1 LIDVSLIGL
10 LRRRREKAAA
20 ELPAEGAPTFEPVA
34 RSAFR
39 TLGLA
44 AVASQREVGDAASSV
59 RLALRVGVRKSF
71 DSDLAWLGRASR
83 EESDV
88 RDAVGR
94 LSEPVQRA
102 FERLFWF
109 DVPPTARHVSN
120 VEELERAAASVRT
133 SENGEPGEEHS
144 ALHDAA
150 LLALAGLM
158 RLDPELRETDA
169 WTRALDLW
177 RRVFESGEFWSR
189 LVAADLRGD
198 FEQLVTYAEVRE
210 LRERAPRVVSRPL
223 AERARDAALRA
234 DMRECGR
241 ALALLRSAGLPRG
254 LLEEYERESLGPLE
268 DSMVERVD
276 VAVAWLPSMTQPGRD
291 PATIRNY
298 ANAAWR
304 RFGGVSP
311 KLAEFAEAAGA
322 SHYAAR
328 RVFEHAASK
337 LLLLSDCFDLAAR
350 REESL
355 FVALKSYALS
365 PPGGEAH
372 ASASAKLR
380 ALGAVEEVRAKT
392 EDEYADALARELSD
406 TREPEKLFKDDP
418 TGEKALD
425 FFFQL
430 RTNESGLN
438 YSAAQQ
444 KKSEFWPALLACVGF
459 ALTCFALQF
468 FGVINTRTTN
478 TYPGGLPLP
487 AYTPF
492 QLNLNYNVNLNLNLQ
507 PYVVPPPL
515 ILDEPRKAKS
525 TRVRKRRANRADS
538 QLRVQNGNALLL
550 PPPAP

>member
-1 LIDVSLIGL
+1 VSLIGL
-10 LRRRREKAAA
+10 FRRRREKAAA
-20 ELPAEGAPTFEPVA
+20 ELPAEGAPSFEPVA

-44 AVASQREVGDAASSV
+44 ASASQREVFDAASSV
-59 RLALRVGVRKSF
+59 RLALKVGVRKSF
-71 DSDLAWLGRASR
+71 DSDLAWLGATAR

-94 LSEPVQRA
+94 LSEPAQRA

-109 DVPPTARHVSN
+109 DEPPTAARVSN
-120 VEELERAAASVRT
+120 VEELERAAASVR
-133 SENGEPGEEHS
+133 SGESGGPREEHA

-150 LLALAGLM
+150 LLTLAGLM
-158 RLDPELRETDA
+158 RLDPLLRERDA
-169 WTRALDLW
+169 WVRALELW
-177 RRVFESGEFWSR
+177 RRVFESEEFWSR

-210 LRERAPRVVSRPL
+210 LRERAPRVISRPL
-223 AERARDAALRA
+223 AERARDAAMRA

-241 ALALLRSAGLPRG
+241 ALALLRGAGLARG
-254 LLEEYERESLGPLE
+254 LLEECERECLGPLE
-268 DSMVERVD
+268 DSVVEKID

-304 RFGGVSP
+304 RFVGVMP
-311 KLAEFAEAAGA
+311 KLSEFAEAAGA

-337 LLLLSDCFDLAAR
+337 LLLLSDCFDSAAR

-355 FVALKSYALS
+355 FVALKSYALA

-372 ASASAKLR
+372 EASSAKLR
-380 ALGAVEEVRAKT
+380 TLGADEEVRAKT

-406 TREPEKLFKDDP
+406 TREPEELFKDDP
-418 TGEKALD
+418 KGVRALE

-438 YSAAQQ
+438 YSSASR
-444 KKSEFWPALLACVGF
+444 KRSEFRPALLTCLGF
-459 ALTCFALQF
+459 AVTCFALQF
-468 FGVINTRTTN
+468 CGVINMRTTN

-487 AYTPF
+487 AYTPSRM
-492 QLNLNYNVNLNLNLQ
+492 NLNYNVNLNLNIQ
-507 PYVVPPPL
+507 PYPIPTPL
-515 ILDEPRKAKS
+515 ILDEPRKGRP
-525 TRVRKRRANRADS
+525 TRGRGKRATRGDS
-538 QLRVQNGNALLL
+538 QPRRQNGNAILF